1 MNSCQVLSGVSLVL
15 FVVFLSLFTIYLF
28 WRPTEKAKRTCKY
41 AKPLFYGRGK
51 CYSCEKQMERDMCNA
66 CLDDAGDNLERGVSV
81 NLLPPYT
88 NARLGYVTL

>member
-1 MNSCQVLSGVSLVL
+1 MDDVPAAWQPGLEGRTSLQQGDYNSHFIIPRSKATCDVLVEEHL
-15 FVVFLSLFTIYLF
+15 
-28 WRPTEKAKRTCKY
+28 
-41 AKPLFYGRGK
+41 
-51 CYSCEKQMERDMCNA
+51 ERDMCNA